1 MNGVI
6 EIFRGMGRNFKV
18 FAGMLFIYLKVT
30 SNKSAP
36 EVSIVHLSWH
46 VITVRYLQYFLRHTA
61 LTKQ

>member
-1 MNGVI
+1 MFGFYVYSFLMWLFFSMNGVT

-36 EVSIVHLSWH
+36 EVSIVHLS
-46 VITVRYLQYFLRHTA
+46 
-61 LTKQ
+61 

>member
-1 MNGVI
+1 MFGFYVYSFLMWLFFSMNGVI

-36 EVSIVHLSWH
+36 EVSIVHLS
-46 VITVRYLQYFLRHTA
+46 
-61 LTKQ
+61 

>member
-36 EVSIVHLSWH
+36 EVSIIHFYGQHLLSED
-46 VITVRYLQYFLRHTA
+46 LYFIIL
-61 LTKQ
+61 